1 LIISTEAA
9 KLLEK
14 SDCAPNRGMAN
25 ISDKIGAKPVLVQK
39 NFMKGI
45 Y

>member
-1 LIISTEAA
+1 MIILAEAA

-39 NFMKGI
+39 KIMKGI